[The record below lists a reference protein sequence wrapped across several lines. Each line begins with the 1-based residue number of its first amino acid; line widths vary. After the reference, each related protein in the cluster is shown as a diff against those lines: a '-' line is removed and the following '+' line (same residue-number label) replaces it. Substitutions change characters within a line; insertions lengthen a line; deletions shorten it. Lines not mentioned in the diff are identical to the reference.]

1 MSKVL
6 SLRISDDLFSQLDVL
21 TKTTKRSRSFLT
33 NKAIEEYISRNSW
46 KTKEL
51 HQAIEEAN
59 KGVFVSNESVEDWLS
74 SWGDADEKTAPK
86 ADIFPQ

>member
-6 SLRISDDLFSQLDVL
+6 SLRISDELFNQLDGL

-33 NKAIEEYISRNSW
+33 SKAIEEYISRNSW

-51 HQAIEEAN
+51 HQAVEEAN

-74 SWGDADEKTAPK
+74 SWGDVEEKTAPK
-86 ADIFPQ
+86 ADIFPE